1 MMQSD
6 CEAIIVLKY
15 GKKVAESIQTGNI
28 DPNIDFSNDLNKA
41 LCLACIYGNEQSV
54 DYFLSI
60 GATISCGSYIPF
72 CLAAQYGHLELVKR
86 FIEMGADVCAKDNY
100 AIRWASFHGH
110 LAVVKYLVSAGA
122 NVSAQF
128 DCAIHWAAKRENMEV
143 VRYLHKKGAS
153 LGFFTQEFMTKYN
166 AFLKLNKYSF

>member
-1 MMQSD
+1 
-6 CEAIIVLKY
+6 
-15 GKKVAESIQTGNI
+15 
-28 DPNIDFSNDLNKA
+28 
-41 LCLACIYGNEQSV
+41 
-54 DYFLSI
+54 
-60 GATISCGSYIPF
+60 
-72 CLAAQYGHLELVKR
+72 
-86 FIEMGADVCAKDNY
+86 MGADVCAKDNY

-166 AFLKLNKYSF
+166 TFLKLNKYSF